1 MREKNGDA
9 AGVVLDVDYVM
20 KPFVW
25 MASGDIRTIKLPRGA
40 TSGVGVAINNSGQVA
55 GIYH

>member
-1 MREKNGDA
+1 
-9 AGVVLDVDYVM
+9 M